1 MAQPAALPAA
11 LSVAEPAAQLVEPK
25 ARPSPFALAHGFT
38 VAKRSGETNEDAWQH
53 SHKGAGAVS
62 DGASVSFDSAAWSR
76 LLVRRYAQHPEFD
89 TAWLAAVIGEYVK
102 LYDRDN
108 LPWMQQAAFDR
119 GSFASLLGIRDCG
132 GERIAILA
140 VGDSLA
146 VLCDGD
152 RIVATFPYTQP
163 EEFDQRP
170 QLLST
175 NPAENKFLDE
185 PGRVAQLRCEWDLGP
200 LEGPAVLCMTD
211 ALGRW
216 LLAARDDE
224 PSPVARLRAI
234 RKPRAFAH
242 FVAGERAAGRLRR
255 DDTTLLAYWDWRA
268 EQ

>member
-1 MAQPAALPAA
+1 MAQPAA
-11 LSVAEPAAQLVEPK
+11 VAGAVPGAVIVEPK
-25 ARPSPFALAHGFT
+25 ARPSPFALARGFT
-38 VAKRSGETNEDAWQH
+38 VAKRPGETNEDAWQH

-76 LLVRRYAQHPEFD
+76 LLVRHYAQHPEFD
-89 TAWLAAVIGEYVK
+89 AAWLDAAIGEYAK
-102 LYDRDN
+102 LYDRDA

-152 RIVATFPYTQP
+152 RILATFPYTVP

-175 NPAENKFLDE
+175 NPAENRFLDE
-185 PGRVAQLRCEWDLGP
+185 PGRLAQLGCEWDLGP
-200 LEGPAVLCMTD
+200 LEDPAVLCMTD

-216 LLAARDDE
+216 LIEAKDRK

-234 RKPRAFAH
+234 GKPRAFAH